1 MRHIKTIV
9 LFLFLISC
17 SDNRDNYLVKYKDVS
32 LKKSEI
38 ESILY
43 NNHNIDSA
51 KFVQSYIED
60 WLLHQIVFNHAKSK
74 IDLEEYNITEKVKI
88 YEQRLIIEEYK
99 NILLNNFDTN
109 INKFQIE
116 KLYEEQCIRQEDYI
130 YLKNDIFKIKLIVID
145 RDRNTLNYIKD
156 KLLDSTYSID
166 QLDKFC
172 DMNSVFYYLND
183 SVWKDGGIIKSELS
197 KLSIKQQKNLLYSK
211 NKINSITVDNLM
223 YIIFV
228 NDFREKG
235 SVAPLSY
242 LYEDIRNILKHKNKI
257 RFIDS
262 VFNELY
268 KESYN
273 SNEIKIQ
280 SQ

>member
-1 MRHIKTIV
+1 E
-9 LFLFLISC
+9 
-17 SDNRDNYLVKYKDVS
+17 S
-32 LKKSEI
+32 L
-38 ESILY
+38 LY
-43 NNHNIDSA
+43 NTYNLDSA

-60 WLLHQIVFNHAKSK
+60 WLLHQIIFNHAKSK
-74 IDLEEYNITEKVKI
+74 IDLEEYNIKEKVKI

-109 INKFQIE
+109 INKFQI
-116 KLYEEQCIRQEDYI
+116 KKFYEEQCIRQEDFI
-130 YLKNDIFKIKLIVID
+130 YLKNDIFKFKLIVID

-183 SVWKDGGIIKSELS
+183 SLWNDVSIIQSQLSELS
-197 KLSIKQQKNLLYSK
+197 IKNQKNLLYSK

-235 SVAPLSY
+235 SFAPLSY

-257 RFIDS
+257 QFIDS

-268 KESYN
+268 KQSYN